1 MIAPLKPTTMTIAD
15 TDGTIDEPARA
26 NLQLPFYLYEGPA
39 FDDGTWFMPCS
50 RGLRGETIEEDQYSG
65 EIYFLR
71 QLRGHRWRVTDPASA
86 LLFVVPLYIN
96 TALQPSVEG
105 TSCNGTHYQ
114 RLLDATAAAVEATEQ
129 YTRQQGADHVLVVN
143 SWKLAQKPP
152 HQAPWSRKGQLPND
166 HFRHVFRNAI
176 VGHMET
182 RHDDEMG
189 FWRCSVVSPYV
200 ANFDAA
206 AQAHLRPIG
215 APERDVSFYFQGGAN
230 NRGTF
235 GYAFRQAALA
245 QLDGFPRAHVSAFSL
260 PGNAAPCRA
269 GVSTNCRS
277 GRSNNAFRNLMAR
290 ARFNLMLR
298 GDSPSSRRLY
308 DGIAAGALS
317 VLVSDQLWA
326 VGLPFGCLIPW
337 RRMAFT
343 LAERP
348 FLSAA
353 GAADTLRQLDSLSPQ
368 TLQRMQRVANRHRR
382 DLLWNVN
389 GSRVAENLLLTAALR
404 CLPSH
409 VTRRASKHTR
419 LAQTLRQLRQLCP
432 HPDHS
437 LTCRAPDASNC
448 AGCETGDLAPGTPLE
463 HCCGDSCPACNRTA
477 SRCVPSDIVY
487 GDPQANGPG
496 RRETVKAYLAQKD
509 KDVPLELQQW
519 RKLVGK
525 PKAASTAR
533 GASGRIGLARASKP
547 KGSGAAAKAA
557 AAGGG
562 EGGAGVWVNGV
573 KRGMG

>member
-1 MIAPLKPTTMTIAD
+1 MSNAD

-129 YTRQQGADHVLVVN
+129 YTRHQGADHVLVVN

-152 HQAPWSRKGQLPND
+152 HQAPWSKKGQLPND

-200 ANFDAA
+200 ANFDEA
-206 AQAHLRPIG
+206 AQAHRRPTG

-230 NRGTF
+230 NRGTY

-245 QLDGFPRAHVSAFSL
+245 QLDGLPRAHVSAFSL

-269 GVSTNCRS
+269 AVSTNCRS

-326 VGLPFGCLIPW
+326 VGLPFGCLVPW

-419 LAQTLRQLRQLCP
+419 LA
-432 HPDHS
+432 
-437 LTCRAPDASNC
+437 
-448 AGCETGDLAPGTPLE
+448 
-463 HCCGDSCPACNRTA
+463 
-477 SRCVPSDIVY
+477 
-487 GDPQANGPG
+487 
-496 RRETVKAYLAQKD
+496 
-509 KDVPLELQQW
+509 
-519 RKLVGK
+519 
-525 PKAASTAR
+525 
-533 GASGRIGLARASKP
+533 
-547 KGSGAAAKAA
+547 
-557 AAGGG
+557 
-562 EGGAGVWVNGV
+562 
-573 KRGMG
+573 